1 MWLRFKAA
9 IALAKRGASFSSF
22 SRFLAQREATPK
34 VARSPLLALRETFGE
49 AKRAKRAK
57 REREAGFTKGDS
69 LLSLRKKRERL
80 KGSLLFT
87 KGVSLSLRDTEG
99 VASREKRA
107 RE

>member
-1 MWLRFKAA
+1 
-9 IALAKRGASFSSF
+9 
-22 SRFLAQREATPK
+22 
-34 VARSPLLALRETFGE
+34 LRETFGE

-87 KGVSLSLRDTEG
+87 KGVSLSLRER
-99 VASREKRA
+99 SERESEATPKMM
-107 RE
+107 ENFW